1 MFSGKDASEDEDL
14 TVPTELLD
22 ARCVTGGPMTSS
34 QRKRK
39 PRADVAPHTCTQADD
54 TTVLFVED
62 AEGSYYYYYFL
73 HVTECAF
80 KNVLMSY
87 ANALYKE
94 GMTRR

>member
-34 QRKRK
+34 QHKRK
-39 PRADVAPHTCTQADD
+39 PRADVEPHTCTQADD

-73 HVTECAF
+73 HVTEMCI
-80 KNVLMSY
+80 
-87 ANALYKE
+87 
-94 GMTRR
+94 